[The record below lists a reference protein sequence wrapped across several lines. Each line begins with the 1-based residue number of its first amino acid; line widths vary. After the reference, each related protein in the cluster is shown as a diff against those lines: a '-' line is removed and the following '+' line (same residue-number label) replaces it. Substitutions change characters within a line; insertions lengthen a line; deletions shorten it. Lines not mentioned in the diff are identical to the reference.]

1 MAKVAISLADA
12 LERAHRA
19 LLNDLQILEE
29 ACRPVS
35 PESLPRLRRRLR
47 DTQKHIAEHFRFE
60 EQNGYMDSV
69 RKREPR
75 LGRVVDDLAMQHGQL
90 SQFLDDLIGEAEAAK
105 SLEQELQSRVAEW
118 IRAVQAHESAEN
130 RLVQDVFNLDLGAE
144 D

>member
-1 MAKVAISLADA
+1 VAISFADA
-12 LERAHRA
+12 LERAHTA
-19 LLNDLQILEE
+19 LLNDLQRLEE

-35 PESLPRLRRRLR
+35 TESLPRLQRRLR
-47 DTQKHIAEHFRFE
+47 DTQKHITEHFRFE

-75 LGRVVDDLAMQHGQL
+75 LARTVDDLAMQHGQL
-90 SQFLDDLIGEAEAAK
+90 SQFLDDLIGEAEAAR
-105 SLEQELQSRVAEW
+105 SLEEGLQSRVGEW

-130 RLVQDVFNLDLGAE
+130 RLVQEVFNLDLGAE